1 MENKTPKKTKPLFQ
15 RLFAKKT
22 PAAPQEKKPRKG
34 LWALSGAALGLIGV
48 SLVFMMVAG
57 GFGVDHIARTNPYF
71 CATCHNMQAHV
82 TSYTTSNHLD
92 HAHMQAGVGC
102 KAVPFQLR
110 HPRGDRLDRR
120 LRERQLHVPF
130 AKIKVKD
137 EMCLQCHISNA
148 HVAQKT
154 DFLARNPHQN
164 HNIGLRCTA
173 CHISH
178 GAQVDYCSS
187 CHENG
192 GQRMIEDPVEAGLRE
207 IQSLE
212 GGTH

>member
-48 SLVFMMVAG
+48 SLFFLMVAG
-57 GFGVDHIARTNPYF
+57 GFGVDHISRTNPYF

-102 KAVPFQLR
+102 KQCHSNYGIPEETASIVNYVS
-110 HPRGDRLDRR
+110 GNYS
-120 LRERQLHVPF
+120 VPF

-178 GAQVDYCSS
+178 GEQVDYCSS